1 MYEITD
7 RIIHGSS
14 FAVELDT
21 IEFLTMR
28 LNEETNEYWLK
39 MHLPSSK
46 EIRLKVSETDVRNI
60 VEQWTQ
66 NGNIDLNIGDE
77 NYGLDK
83 R

>member
-1 MYEITD
+1 
-7 RIIHGSS
+7 
-14 FAVELDT
+14 VELDT